1 MNASCTDKCTF
12 GQVIYVQ
19 NKYFVEKTHRKIH
32 KQTNVN
38 VHYDTKR
45 LNLKQI
51 GFIKI
56 EKQFMGTACPQNNL
70 EIILQC
76 RVICKIDKIW
86 VRNRKQQ
93 NWKNL
98 LLKQFQNQYC
108 SVDS

>member
-1 MNASCTDKCTF
+1 MNASSTDKCTF

-38 VHYDTKR
+38 VHYDTKK

-56 EKQFMGTACPQNNL
+56 
-70 EIILQC
+70 
-76 RVICKIDKIW
+76 
-86 VRNRKQQ
+86 
-93 NWKNL
+93 
-98 LLKQFQNQYC
+98 
-108 SVDS
+108 

>member
-1 MNASCTDKCTF
+1 MSS
-12 GQVIYVQ
+12 
-19 NKYFVEKTHRKIH
+19 
-32 KQTNVN
+32 
-38 VHYDTKR
+38 
-45 LNLKQI
+45 
-51 GFIKI
+51 
-56 EKQFMGTACPQNNL
+56 KQFG
-70 EIILQC
+70 IILQC